1 MSEFIRQYQNII
13 KSTDAREAGFLA
25 TKNATGKML
34 NEFFEDI
41 TNAVMSKG
49 DDVYLIQ
56 WAISKLDEGER
67 DAIEKGS

>member
-1 MSEFIRQYQNII
+1 
-13 KSTDAREAGFLA
+13 
-25 TKNATGKML
+25 ML

-41 TNAVMSKG
+41 TNAVMSEG

-67 DAIEKGS
+67 DAFEKGS